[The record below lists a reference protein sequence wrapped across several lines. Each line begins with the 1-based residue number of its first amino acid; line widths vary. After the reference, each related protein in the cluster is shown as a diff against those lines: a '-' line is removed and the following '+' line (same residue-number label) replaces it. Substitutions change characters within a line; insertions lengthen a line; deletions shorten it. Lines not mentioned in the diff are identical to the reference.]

1 MGSGSHA
8 HPARYARI
16 CAALSV
22 DDDPPPSMPPGP
34 ASAGRVQEAVRH
46 ARQAVPNSRLERP
59 ELPPER
65 AGRPEYLQRRSSLT
79 ARSSRSARRG
89 GPRRCARREGPG
101 GDGELGRVS
110 REEGVDGR
118 RRRWA
123 EEIEAVDGG
132 YFPSRQ
138 SRGRRRR
145 KCVCVSGH
153 VRNEMGR
160 ARSKAR
166 RLLTAKRKQAH
177 TGKHSPSIT
186 LGQREHPLGQ
196 LLSAAPSIPDTP
208 LTSRAARLD
217 GGSRSAS
224 ASDTTISMQ

>member
-1 MGSGSHA
+1 MGSGSHTL
-8 HPARYARI
+8 PARYARI

-101 GDGELGRVS
+101 GDGELGRVT
-110 REEGVDGR
+110 REEG
-118 RRRWA
+118 
-123 EEIEAVDGG
+123 EAA
-132 YFPSRQ
+132 
-138 SRGRRRR
+138 
-145 KCVCVSGH
+145 
-153 VRNEMGR
+153 
-160 ARSKAR
+160 AREDA
-166 RLLTAKRKQAH
+166 LLV
-177 TGKHSPSIT
+177 HSD
-186 LGQREHPLGQ
+186 LPLGQ
-196 LLSAAPSIPDTP
+196 HEVLHFLTCPRRRAVQPRSVQS
-208 LTSRAARLD
+208 LTSLV
-217 GGSRSAS
+217 SS
-224 ASDTTISMQ
+224 